1 MIVTSST
8 DIAKRSRLLRNYGQR
23 ENYDSEILGDNSRLD
38 ELQAAI
44 LQIKL
49 KRLDATNRRRRE
61 IAGLYREAFKG
72 LQLKMQ
78 KETGRSN
85 YHLFVV
91 STPHRNAVQAHLA
104 ANDIPTAVHYP
115 IPLPRQ
121 KAFAELHSTR
131 SHCPN
136 ADEFCSRVLSLPMHA
151 SLAAHQIDRVVT
163 ELQAAYARL

>member
-1 MIVTSST
+1 MIVTSSNE
-8 DIAKRSRLLRNYGQR
+8 IAKRSRLLRNYGQR
-23 ENYDSEILGDNSRLD
+23 ENYNSETLGDNSRLD

-49 KRLDATNRRRRE
+49 KRLDVWNRRRRE
-61 IAGLYREAFKG
+61 IAGIYREG
-72 LQLKMQ
+72 LAGLPLKMQ

-91 STPHRNAVQAHLA
+91 ATAHRDALQAHLA
-104 ANDIPTAVHYP
+104 ANDIPTAIHYP

-121 KAFAELHSTR
+121 QAFAELRGTR

-136 ADEFCSRVLSLPMHA
+136 ADEFCSRVVSLPMHA
-151 SLAAHQIDRVVT
+151 SLAAHEIDRVVT
-163 ELQAAYARL
+163 EVRAAFART